1 MVDIQLEFANPR
13 QNGVTVFGSFLD
25 DLLYVFP
32 VHLVGDGGAQNVQG
46 LFHALTAFRLG
57 LEFWVKL
64 QNNLDYGGY
73 PLTQILKLALTKMR
87 YFKILKAISSNRK
100 EQLFVKEWTCDIL
113 KIKFTFYCLPF
124 FNLDP

>member
-57 LEFWVKL
+57 LEFL
-64 QNNLDYGGY
+64 GQTLEQFGLRRFSSHLDFEISFNKNEVCTLG
-73 PLTQILKLALTKMR
+73 LTL
-87 YFKILKAISSNRK
+87 
-100 EQLFVKEWTCDIL
+100 
-113 KIKFTFYCLPF
+113 
-124 FNLDP
+124 

>member
-46 LFHALTAFRLG
+46 LFHALTAFRLELG
-57 LEFWVKL
+57 FWVKF

-73 PLTQILKLALTKMR
+73 PLTKILKLALTKIR
-87 YFKILKAISSNRK
+87 YFKKLKTITSNRK
-100 EQLFVKEWTCDIL
+100 EKFSVKKWTCDIL

-124 FNLDP
+124 

>member
-57 LEFWVKL
+57 LEFWVKKRSVSFEMSFWCL
-64 QNNLDYGGY
+64 HFIPKNERKQVDIIVKGNYFVRFLGESKD
-73 PLTQILKLALTKMR
+73 TVR
-87 YFKILKAISSNRK
+87 YFEIN
-100 EQLFVKEWTCDIL
+100 
-113 KIKFTFYCLPF
+113 
-124 FNLDP
+124 